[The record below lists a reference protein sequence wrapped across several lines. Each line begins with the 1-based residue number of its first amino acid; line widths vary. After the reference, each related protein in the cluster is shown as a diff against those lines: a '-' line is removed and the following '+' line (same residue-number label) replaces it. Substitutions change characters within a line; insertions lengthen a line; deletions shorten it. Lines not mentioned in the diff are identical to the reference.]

1 MFSSIE
7 QVIFL
12 LLVVMVIVGI
22 TNYINEWASES
33 KDKANTD

>member
-12 LLVVMVIVGI
+12 LLIVMVIVGI
-22 TNYINEWASES
+22 TNYINEWASER
-33 KDKANTD
+33 KDKVNND